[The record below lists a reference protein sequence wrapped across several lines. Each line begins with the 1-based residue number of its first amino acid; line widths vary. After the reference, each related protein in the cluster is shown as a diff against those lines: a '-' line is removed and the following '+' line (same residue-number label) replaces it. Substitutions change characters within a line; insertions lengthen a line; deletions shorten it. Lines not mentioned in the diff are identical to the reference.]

1 MIISVNNPVQATY
14 IFSAIF
20 FIALFIFIRK
30 KKDSEFF
37 SPAVSQELKGLA
49 MLAIIFSHI
58 GYFLVNDNRF
68 LFPLSIMAGVGVNL
82 FLFLSGYG
90 LTVSSLHKKY
100 SVWQFYQRRLLKL
113 FNPFWITIIAFLLL
127 DLFILKISYNWEYII
142 QSILGFFPS
151 ADLSRD
157 LNSPFWYFT
166 LILFYYLIFPLVFSK
181 KYPWVSALGIYIIS
195 ALVIHYE
202 PHFLKEVLSLYKVH
216 LIAFPLGMIMA
227 SVIHY
232 KDKFKVSTVYPWLRK
247 TGYYLSLI
255 LLIYIAAYTAYH
267 SGVGKSPV
275 TEELTS
281 LITMSSILGIF
292 ILKKIEFRL
301 LYIYGIFSYEI
312 YLLHWPILSRYDI
325 FFNWLPAWLAV
336 LLYLL
341 LFLGLGWLLQYIS
354 VKIND
359 YCGRIIRII

>member
-14 IFSAIF
+14 IFSALF
-20 FIALFIFIRK
+20 FVALFICIRK
-30 KKDSEFF
+30 KQNSDFF
-37 SPAVSQELKGLA
+37 SPLVSQELKGLA

-90 LTVSSLHKKY
+90 LTISSLHKKY

-113 FNPFWITIIAFLLL
+113 FTPFWLTIIVFLLL

-142 QSILGFFPS
+142 RSILGFFPS

-166 LILFYYLIFPLVFSK
+166 LILFYYVIFPLVFSK
-181 KYPWVSALGIYIIS
+181 KYPWLSALGIYIFS
-195 ALVIHYE
+195 AYIIHTE
-202 PHFLKEVLSLYKVH
+202 PSFLTEVLSLYKVH
-216 LIAFPLGMIMA
+216 LMAFPLGMIMA
-227 SVIHY
+227 SVMQY
-232 KDKFKVSTVYPWLRK
+232 KDKITFPTVYPWLRK
-247 TGYYLSLI
+247 IGYYVCLI
-255 LLIYIAAYTAYH
+255 LLIGIVGYTAYH
-267 SGVGKSPV
+267 SGVGKSPL
-275 TEELTS
+275 TEELIS
-281 LITMSSILGIF
+281 LVTMSSILGIF

-301 LYIYGIFSYEI
+301 LYLYGIFSYEI
-312 YLLHWPILSRYDI
+312 YLLHWPILSRHD
-325 FFNWLPAWLAV
+325 FLFSWLPAWLAV

-341 LFLGLGWLLQYIS
+341 IFLGLGWLLQYIS

-359 YCGRIIRII
+359 QCGRNK